1 MHCSRRASAD
11 PAGVVSGSG
20 LVPAQQ
26 HTPGWAAWATA
37 SLRRLAD
44 VVLRGT
50 IAMLLVLTAVSATAV
65 IWAAQSL
72 VSVNETGVPLQMA
85 NKQVLQDVTDIE
97 AAIRGYSLSGGEETG
112 ALRPYYITRS
122 YLQQDVLKLRELAT
136 VDRNLKVSVAQQEL
150 AMDRWLTEYV
160 DPQLATADPRETS
173 QLYATGKRFFDDVR
187 SANADVD
194 QAIEQATVDISDRA
208 RSVLFWTFVAV
219 VLLPLLVIGVA
230 SAAARRLRHTALQ
243 PLEEVSGVLDRLR
256 EGDLT
261 ARADEHGP
269 AEIREIAA
277 ALNLLAEES
286 LRSRDIEDTVVSQ
299 IGAIDRVR
307 TELVST
313 VSHELR
319 TPLTSIQGY
328 LELLDDQIG
337 GQLDDTQAAMMAA
350 VRRNLSRLQELTTNL
365 LTLSRVE
372 EAGLK
377 VESLDLRAVAGEVVG
392 DLRLTAAARTVTLRT
407 IRSAAPVTVVGD
419 RTQLFRAVL
428 NLVSNAIKFSE
439 PGDVVE
445 VRVAPIGGEAV
456 VEVVDEGIGIP
467 AADLDGLGRRF
478 FRASNAT
485 RSEIAGTGLGLRIV
499 QTILDRHKGTLAIDS
514 LEDAGTTVTL
524 RLPLAHGLA
533 TGVGDGLGAGVAG
546 GLAGGLAVAGSG
558 NGD

>member
-1 MHCSRRASAD
+1 MRVQ
-11 PAGVVSGSG
+11 P
-20 LVPAQQ
+20 
-26 HTPGWAAWATA
+26 HTPGWAAWATT

-44 VVLRGT
+44 VMLRGT
-50 IAMLLVLTAVSATAV
+50 IAMLLLLAAVCATAV
-65 IWAAQSL
+65 IWAAYSL

-85 NKQVLQDVTDIE
+85 NKQVLQNITDIE
-97 AAIRGYSLSGGEETG
+97 SAIRGYALSGGEDQG
-112 ALRPYYITRS
+112 VLQPYYVAMS
-122 YLQQDVLKLRELAT
+122 YLQQDE
-136 VDRNLKVSVAQQEL
+136 QEL
-150 AMDRWLTEYV
+150 RGLASVDVDLAAAVERQEQATDLWFDAYV
-160 DPQLATADPRETS
+160 DPQLSPANAGEKFRLS
-173 QLYATGKRFFDDVR
+173 ANGKRLFDDVR

-194 QAIEQATVDISDRA
+194 RAIEATTLDISERA

-219 VLLPLLVIGVA
+219 VLLPLLMIGVA
-230 SAAARRLRHTALQ
+230 SAAARRLRQTALE
-243 PLEEVSGVLDRLR
+243 PLDDVSGVLARLR

-269 AEIREIAA
+269 LEIREIAA

-337 GQLDDTQAAMMAA
+337 SQLDDTQTAMMAA
-350 VRRNLSRLQELTTNL
+350 VRRNLTRLQELTTNL

-377 VESLDLRAVAGEVVG
+377 VEALDLRTVAGEVVG
-392 DLRLTAAARTVTLRT
+392 DLRLTAASRAVTLRT
-407 IRSAAPVTVVGD
+407 IQSAAAVTVIGD
-419 RTQLFRAVL
+419 RTQLFRAL
-428 NLVSNAIKFSE
+428 MNLVSNAVKFSE

-445 VRVAPIGGEAV
+445 VRVAVVGGYAV

-467 AADLDGLGRRF
+467 TADLDGLGRRF

-499 QTILDRHKGTLAIDS
+499 QTIVDRHKGTLGIES
-514 LEDAGTTVTL
+514 VEGAGTTVTL
-524 RLPLAHGLA
+524 RLPLSQGAV
-533 TGVGDGLGAGVAG
+533 TGPSGP
-546 GLAGGLAVAGSG
+546 LAVAGAGSG
-558 NGD
+558 D